1 MVESQI
7 KIVQEKNEEELKKNR
22 KPSVAFAT
30 LGCRVNH
37 YETEAMTEKFLREGY
52 EITEFD
58 NFADVYV
65 INTCSVTNMSDKKS
79 RQIIGRARR
88 KNENAVIAAVGCYS
102 QVSPDE
108 VSKIDGVDVVLGT
121 RNKGDVV
128 YYVNKAKDEGKMQ
141 VAVGEVLKNKTFEEL
156 NIEEYQ
162 DKTRAFL
169 KIQDGCNRFCTY
181 CLIPYTRGRTCSK
194 DPDKVLEEIKRL
206 EEHGFKEIILS
217 GIHTASYG
225 VDLEGDVTLI
235 SLLQE
240 IEKLDG
246 IERVRI
252 GSIEP
257 SFFTDEVIEK
267 MRHMKKL
274 CPQFHLSLQSGCDE
288 TLKRMNRR
296 YTAKEYEEAVY
307 KIRENLKD
315 ASITTDV
322 IVGFPG
328 ETDEEFNET
337 YKFLERIKLT
347 KTHIFKFSPRK
358 GTKAENMPNQVDGTI
373 KEKRSKALIELNN
386 KNEGEFSESLVRRE
400 MDVLVEKELNEK
412 PGYFEGYTRNYVRV
426 VFESEKSDIIGKIVK
441 CKIEEANGDYAR
453 RHRHQLFEA
462 ARLDPRQLLAL
473 GADVVDVGDHV
484 VEFVANGFLQC
495 RDLIG

>member
-1 MVESQI
+1 MAEI
-7 KIVQEKNEEELKKNR
+7 KILKNDNKSAQLKKKTDINISKEHIEGKLR
-22 KPSVAFAT
+22 VAFAT

-37 YETEAMTEKFLREGY
+37 YETEAMAEKFIREGY
-52 EITEFD
+52 EVTEFE

-88 KNENAVIAAVGCYS
+88 TNPEAIIAAVGCYS

-108 VSKIDGVDVVLGT
+108 VAKIEGVDVVLGT
-121 RNKGDVV
+121 RNKGDIV
-128 YYVNKAKDEGKMQ
+128 YYVNKAKDEKKPQLM
-141 VAVGEVLKNKTFEEL
+141 VGEVLRNKQFEDL

-169 KIQDGCNRFCTY
+169 KIQDGCNRFCAY
-181 CLIPYTRGRTCSK
+181 CLIPYTRGTTCSK
-194 DPDKVLEEIKRL
+194 DPEKVLSEIKKL
-206 EEHGFKEIILS
+206 NEHGFKEVILS

-225 VDLEGDVTLI
+225 VDLDGDITLV
-235 SLLQE
+235 SLLEE

-257 SFFTDEVIEK
+257 CFFTDEVIEK
-267 MRHMKKL
+267 MKKMKKL
-274 CPQFHLSLQSGCDE
+274 CPQFHLSLQSGCDA

-296 YTAKEYEEAVY
+296 YTAKEYEDAVN

-337 YKFLERIKLT
+337 YEYLKRLKLT

-358 GTKAENMPNQVDGTI
+358 GTKAADMPNQIDGTV
-373 KEKRSKALIELNN
+373 KDQRSKVLIELNN
-386 KNEGEFSESLVRRE
+386 KNENEFAKSLVGRE
-400 MDVLVEKELNEK
+400 LDVLIEQEVSKK
-412 PGYFEGYTRNYVRV
+412 PGIFEGYTRNYVKV
-426 VFESEKSDIIGKIVK
+426 EILNANENMIGEIVSCQIEDAKDEYIIGKI
-441 CKIEEANGDYAR
+441 I
-453 RHRHQLFEA
+453 
-462 ARLDPRQLLAL
+462 
-473 GADVVDVGDHV
+473 
-484 VEFVANGFLQC
+484 
-495 RDLIG
+495 

>member
-1 MVESQI
+1 MAEI
-7 KIVQEKNEEELKKNR
+7 KIIKNNNKSAQLKKKIDNNISKEHTEGKLR
-22 KPSVAFAT
+22 VAFAT

-37 YETEAMTEKFLREGY
+37 YETEAMAEKFIREGY
-52 EITEFD
+52 EVAEFEE
-58 NFADVYV
+58 FADVYV

-88 KNENAVIAAVGCYS
+88 TNPEAIIAAVGCYS
-102 QVSPDE
+102 QASPDE
-108 VSKIDGVDVVLGT
+108 VAKIEGVDVVLGS

-128 YYVNKAKDEGKMQ
+128 YYVNKAKDEQKPQLM
-141 VAVGEVLKNKTFEEL
+141 VGEVLRNKQFEDL

-169 KIQDGCNRFCTY
+169 KIQDGCNRFCAY
-181 CLIPYTRGRTCSK
+181 CLIPYTRGTTCSK
-194 DPDKVLEEIKRL
+194 DPEKVLSEIKKL
-206 EEHGFKEIILS
+206 SEHGFKEIILS

-225 VDLEGDVTLI
+225 VDLDGDITLV
-235 SLLQE
+235 SLLEE

-257 SFFTDEVIEK
+257 CFFTDEVIEK
-267 MRHMKKL
+267 MKKMKKL
-274 CPQFHLSLQSGCDE
+274 CPQFHLSLQSGCDA

-296 YTAKEYEEAVY
+296 YTAKEYEDAVN

-337 YKFLERIKLT
+337 YEYLKRLKLT

-358 GTKAENMPNQVDGTI
+358 GTKAADMPNQLDGNV
-373 KEKRSKALIELNN
+373 KEQRSKALIELND
-386 KNEGEFSESLVRRE
+386 KNESDFAKSLVGRDL
-400 MDVLVEKELNEK
+400 DVLIEQEVSKK
-412 PGYFEGYTRNYVRV
+412 PGIFEGYTRNYVKV
-426 VFESEKSDIIGKIVK
+426 EILNANENMIGEIVSCHIEDSKEEYIIGKIV
-441 CKIEEANGDYAR
+441 
-453 RHRHQLFEA
+453 
-462 ARLDPRQLLAL
+462 
-473 GADVVDVGDHV
+473 
-484 VEFVANGFLQC
+484 
-495 RDLIG
+495 